1 MKNNQPKT
9 FYGYKIDASQPFELQ
24 IHLPLDYDVKE
35 GQVIRIGEEGV
46 AIAVADT
53 PAEKRI
59 SPAARRREAV
69 GYKGCS
75 FIISGAFFCLL
86 STKEVK
92 VKIGDYLG
100 CDLDNAN
107 VVDLNAPNSLPLYR
121 VDGINY
127 PQDGSNPILFIS
139 FTQPVHP

>member
-1 MKNNQPKT
+1 MKQPKT
-9 FYGYKIDASQPFELQ
+9 FYGYKIDASQPFEEQ
-24 IHLPLDYDVKE
+24 IQLVLDYDVKQGE
-35 GQVIRIGEEGV
+35 VIRVGEEGV

-53 PAEKRI
+53 PAEERG
-59 SPAARRREAV
+59 R
-69 GYKGCS
+69 
-75 FIISGAFFCLL
+75 FIISGVFFCFLK
-86 STKEVK
+86 SHDEKVK
-92 VKIGDYLG
+92 VGDYLG

>member
-1 MKNNQPKT
+1 MKQPKT
-9 FYGYKIDASQPFELQ
+9 FHGYKIDASEPFEQQ
-24 IHLPLDYDVKE
+24 IQLALDYDVKQ
-35 GQVIRIGEEGV
+35 GQVIRVGDEGV

-53 PAEKRI
+53 PAEKR
-59 SPAARRREAV
+59 
-69 GYKGCS
+69 GK
-75 FIISGAFFCLL
+75 FIISGVFFCFLK
-86 STKEVK
+86 SHDEKVK
-92 VKIGDYLG
+92 VGDYLG

>member
-35 GQVIRIGEEGV
+35 GQVIRVGDEGV

-53 PAEKRI
+53 PAEKC
-59 SPAARRREAV
+59 
-69 GYKGCS
+69 GS

-107 VVDLNAPNSLPLYR
+107 VVDLNAPNSLPLYEVTDIMR
-121 VDGINY
+121 
-127 PQDGSNPILFIS
+127 PKDGSYPILILA

>member
-1 MKNNQPKT
+1 MKHNQPTT
-9 FYGYKIDASQPFELQ
+9 FYSYKIDASQPFELQ
-24 IHLPLDYDVKE
+24 IHLPLDYDVKA
-35 GQVIRIGEEGV
+35 GQVIRIGDEGV

-53 PAEKRI
+53 PSEQR
-59 SPAARRREAV
+59 
-69 GYKGCS
+69 GS
-75 FIISGAFFCLL
+75 FIISGAFFCFL

-92 VKIGDYLG
+92 VKVGDYLG
-100 CDLDNAN
+100 CDIDNAN

>member
-1 MKNNQPKT
+1 MEKPPYTSGKDWYCVMVST
-9 FYGYKIDASQPFELQ
+9 SAAAHSS
-24 IHLPLDYDVKE
+24 V
-35 GQVIRIGEEGV
+35 
-46 AIAVADT
+46 AVADT
-53 PAEKRI
+53 PAEQR
-59 SPAARRREAV
+59 
-69 GYKGCS
+69 GS
-75 FIISGAFFCLL
+75 FIISGAFFCFL

-92 VKIGDYLG
+92 VKVGDYLG

>member
-1 MKNNQPKT
+1 MKQPKT
-9 FYGYKIDASQPFELQ
+9 FYGYKIDASEPFEQQ
-24 IHLPLDYDVKE
+24 IQLALDYDVKQ
-35 GQVIRIGEEGV
+35 GQVIRVGDEGV

-53 PAEKRI
+53 PAEKR
-59 SPAARRREAV
+59 
-69 GYKGCS
+69 GK
-75 FIISGAFFCLL
+75 FIISGVFFCFLK
-86 STKEVK
+86 SHDEKVK
-92 VKIGDYLG
+92 VGDYLG

>member
-1 MKNNQPKT
+1 MKQAKT
-9 FYGYKIDASQPFELQ
+9 FYGYKIDASQPFEQQ
-24 IHLPLDYDVKE
+24 IQLVLDYDVKQGE
-35 GQVIRIGEEGV
+35 VIRVGEEGV

-53 PAEKRI
+53 PAEERG
-59 SPAARRREAV
+59 R
-69 GYKGCS
+69 
-75 FIISGAFFCLL
+75 FIISGVFFCFLK
-86 STKEVK
+86 SHDEKVK
-92 VKIGDYLG
+92 VGDYLG

>member
-53 PAEKRI
+53 PAEKR
-59 SPAARRREAV
+59 
-69 GYKGCS
+69 GS

-107 VVDLNAPNSLPLYR
+107 VVDLNAPNSLPLYEVTDIMR
-121 VDGINY
+121 PKDGT
-127 PQDGSNPILFIS
+127 PPILILA